1 MVQIKIDMINP
12 AYTSKTTTP
21 FLGLI
26 ADVIVDDDE
35 NSVVVELNIK
45 SAILI

>member
-1 MVQIKIDMINP
+1 MINP
-12 AYTSKTTTP
+12 AYTQKTTML

-26 ADVIVDDDE
+26 ADVIVDDDD

>member
-1 MVQIKIDMINP
+1 MINP
-12 AYTSKTTTP
+12 AYTPKTTKL

-26 ADVIVDDDE
+26 TDVIVDDDD

-45 SAILI
+45 SAIII